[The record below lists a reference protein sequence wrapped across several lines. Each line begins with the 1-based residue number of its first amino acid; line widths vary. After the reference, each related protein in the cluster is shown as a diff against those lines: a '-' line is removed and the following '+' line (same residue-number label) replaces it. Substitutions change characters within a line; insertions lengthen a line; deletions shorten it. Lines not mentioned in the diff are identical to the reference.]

1 MDAFAA
7 WLTPW
12 LASGSLLLVP
22 LVLLGGLATAINP
35 CCLPMY
41 PAALGYLG
49 HAGLRSGASGK
60 PGRLAFAFICG
71 MAAATTATGTAT
83 AAFGWVFGQ
92 IPGPLRLALA
102 ALPLLMGLELLGVI
116 RLRLTLPVRPP
127 TPALAPANFL
137 SRIGRAFAVGFLF
150 ALAIAPCATPI
161 LIGILS
167 AIAMNGS
174 MLYGGTLM
182 FLYGLGT
189 GLPLLAIGK
198 GTDSV
203 AGRLAAPR
211 TRRVVNGVLGSL
223 LVAVGVFLIWNA

>member
-12 LASGSLLLVP
+12 FANGSPLLVP
-22 LVLLGGLATAINP
+22 LVLLGGLVTAINP

-49 HAGLRSGASGK
+49 QAGLRPGASGK
-60 PGRLAFAFICG
+60 SGRLAFAFVCG
-71 MAAATTATGTAT
+71 MAAATTAMGIAT

-92 IPGPLRLALA
+92 LPGPLRLVLAL
-102 ALPLLMGLELLGVI
+102 LPLLMGLDLLGVI
-116 RLRLTLPVRPP
+116 RLRLSLSIRPTVPAFVPATFLP
-127 TPALAPANFL
+127 
-137 SRIGRAFAVGFLF
+137 RIGRAFTVGFLL

-174 MLYGGTLM
+174 MMYGGTLM

-189 GLPLLAIGK
+189 GLPLLVIGK
-198 GTDSV
+198 GANSLAD
-203 AGRLAAPR
+203 RLISPQ
-211 TRRVVNGVLGSL
+211 TRRVVNGLLGGL
-223 LVAVGVFLIWNA
+223 LIAVSVFLIWNT